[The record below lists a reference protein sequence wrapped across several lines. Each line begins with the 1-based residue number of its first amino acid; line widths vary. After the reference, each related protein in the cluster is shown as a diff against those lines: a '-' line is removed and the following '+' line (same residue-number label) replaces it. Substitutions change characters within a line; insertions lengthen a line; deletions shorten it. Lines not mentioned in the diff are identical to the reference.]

1 MTEKNEEREIIKE
14 LFISKETVTERLS
27 SLVAACRG
35 LLNIVQ
41 DSGEVYLED
50 SSNINNNEKIFLYLL
65 GSYLAWKSGLKKEAG
80 MSTSELAGKL
90 GVPITTI
97 PAPLNKLVED
107 KLIHKKEIGTYLIKF
122 ENHKLILDNLVK
134 INKKRTG

>member
-50 SSNINNNEKIFLYLL
+50 SSNINNNEKIFLYLI
-65 GSYLAWKSGLKKEAG
+65 GSYLAWKSELRKEAG

-90 GVPITTI
+90 GVPITTV
-97 PAPLNKLVED
+97 PAPLNKLIGD
-107 KLIHKKEIGTYLIKF
+107 NLIHKKETGVYIIKF
-122 ENHKLILDNLVK
+122 ENHKLILDNLIK
-134 INKKRTG
+134 INKKRIE